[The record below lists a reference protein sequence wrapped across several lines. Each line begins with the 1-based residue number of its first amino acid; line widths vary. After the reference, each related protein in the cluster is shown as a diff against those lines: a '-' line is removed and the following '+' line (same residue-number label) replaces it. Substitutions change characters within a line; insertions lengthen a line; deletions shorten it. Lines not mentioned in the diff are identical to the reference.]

1 MNSARGGLGPFDYH
15 GSAAAAGNLSH
26 RSNPSQTTIIGGDF
40 AAKMTTYKRAYAGT
54 VDEDISHLMVQG
66 RGTQT
71 AMVPPNQTDQIFSI
85 FEKRAESFEQS
96 SSSMLTTG
104 QQ

>member
-1 MNSARGGLGPFDYH
+1 MNSARGGLGPFDYQ
-15 GSAAAAGNLSH
+15 GPAAAAGNLSH

-54 VDEDISHLMVQG
+54 VDEDISHLMMQG
-66 RGTQT
+66 RGTQN
-71 AMVPPNQTDQIFSI
+71 AVVPPNPNDQIFSI

-96 SSSMLTTG
+96 SSSMMTTV
-104 QQ
+104 